1 MYLVKFLS
9 YQAPKGFKKTFTSEE
24 SMSLVQVISVEN
36 N

>member
-9 YQAPKGFKKTFTSEE
+9 YQALKGFKKTSEE

>member
-9 YQAPKGFKKTFTSEE
+9 YQALKGFKKTLTSEE
-24 SMSLVQVISVEN
+24 SVSLVQVISVEN